1 MNKINKAFT
10 LIELLAV
17 MVILALLALIAI
29 PSVSKQMENSKDSLY
44 NTQISNIKEAA
55 VTWGADNIFKLPEGD
70 KCITL
75 TLGYLKDLGYID
87 INVVNPKTGEK
98 FDDDMTFINITKNNN
113 SYIYEVKTEGDK
125 CELVDESI

>member
-55 VTWGADNIFKLPEGD
+55 VTWGADHIFKLPEGD

-113 SYIYEVKTEGDK
+113 SYIYEVKTEGNK

>member
-55 VTWGADNIFKLPEGD
+55 VTWGADHIFKLPEGD

-87 INVVNPKTGEK
+87 INVVNPKTGENIWCI
-98 FDDDMTFINITKNNN
+98 FI
-113 SYIYEVKTEGDK
+113 
-125 CELVDESI
+125 